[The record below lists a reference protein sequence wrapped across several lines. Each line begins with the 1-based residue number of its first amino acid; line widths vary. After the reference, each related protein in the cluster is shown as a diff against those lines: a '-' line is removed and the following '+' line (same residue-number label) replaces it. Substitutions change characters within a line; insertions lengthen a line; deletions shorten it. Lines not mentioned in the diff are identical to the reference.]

1 MVVNHDC
8 LKCIIS
14 AFVSSDKAE
23 LSIQELV
30 QEEEVKKYPIEEL
43 KFHLNRLS
51 DEGWIVS
58 NWANNPYEMYDS
70 THPAWSVSNW
80 RMSELASQYW
90 EAVNRIA
97 IWEEFKSKT
106 AGESLKFS
114 LELLKGYSKAWIEK
128 KLNESEM

>member
-14 AFVSSDKAE
+14 VFVYSDKAE

-30 QEEEVKKYPIEEL
+30 QNEAVGKYSTEEL

-51 DEGWIVS
+51 DEKWIVS
-58 NWANNPYEMYDS
+58 NRTTRPYEMLDPQS
-70 THPAWSVSNW
+70 PSWSVHDW
-80 RMSELASQYW
+80 RMSESASQYW

-114 LELLKGYSKAWIEK
+114 LELLKGYSKSWIES
-128 KLNESEM
+128 KLNESEI